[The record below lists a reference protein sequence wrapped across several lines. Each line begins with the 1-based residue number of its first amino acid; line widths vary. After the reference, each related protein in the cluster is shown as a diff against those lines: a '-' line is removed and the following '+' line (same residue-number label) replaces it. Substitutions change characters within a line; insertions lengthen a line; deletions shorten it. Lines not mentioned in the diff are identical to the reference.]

1 MTSSTSSSRLAS
13 PLISVIKAVPR
24 HPDFPVAAPV
34 DFEMNEGEIIA
45 ICGENGAGKTL
56 LVNIITGALP
66 LREGSVKYNIP
77 LKDGEHFYD
86 QLRVMAFHDAF
97 GDLTPEYHQQR
108 WNHGDEKTYPT
119 VGEVLN
125 ADIEG
130 LKDLA
135 DRNDAKSFLKWL
147 CNTSELEKPI
157 NWLSSGELRKF
168 QIAKEMRHVPRV
180 LIIDSP
186 FIGLD
191 AQTREQFCEV
201 LATLART
208 TGLILVMAR
217 DEDIPEFVTHVVRVD
232 GRRVGSKVRRC
243 DYIADVAANVSH
255 LSEAERNLVRDLAA
269 RTPAPDVDSLLKF
282 NDITISYFGRTILS
296 HVSWEVLRGERWALK
311 GPNGSGKSTLLSL
324 VCADNPMAY
333 ACDITLFGHR
343 RGTGESIWDIKRH
356 IGYVS
361 PELYRSYCKPERV
374 IDIVGSGLRDTNGLH
389 RLPDDSE
396 KAYCRQWLD
405 LFELTNLADRS
416 FLKISEGEQRLVLLA
431 RAFVK
436 SPSLIIL
443 DEPFHG
449 LDSRR
454 RQRALEIIETYVEN
468 RDKSII
474 MVSHYDVDFPE
485 IIDKNLTLSKQKD
498 YD

>member
-1 MTSSTSSSRLAS
+1 MSFSSSPLKQKK
-13 PLISVIKAVPR
+13 PLIKVSKAVPR
-24 HPDFPVAAPV
+24 HPDFPVAAPI
-34 DFEMNEGEIIA
+34 DFEMNDGETIA
-45 ICGENGAGKTL
+45 ICGENGSGKTL

-66 LREGSVKYNIP
+66 LREGTVEYNIP
-77 LKDGEHFYD
+77 LKDGERLYD
-86 QLRVMAFHDAF
+86 RLRVMTFHDAF

-119 VGEVLN
+119 VGELLYN
-125 ADIEG
+125 NGIKEETEHSEAQD
-130 LKDLA
+130 
-135 DRNDAKSFLKWL
+135 FLKGL
-147 CNTSELEKPI
+147 CNASELEKPI

-168 QIAKEMRHVPRV
+168 QIAKQMQHVPRV

-191 AQTREQFCEV
+191 AQARKQFSDG
-201 LATLART
+201 LAALRCT

-217 DEDIPEFVTHVVRVD
+217 EEDIPDFVTHVVRVND
-232 GRRVGSKVRRC
+232 RHVEEKVPLTEYVKNIPLRE
-243 DYIADVAANVSH
+243 SH
-255 LSEAERNLVRDLAA
+255 LSDAERQLVRDLAK
-269 RTPAPDVDSLLKF
+269 RTPAPDIESLLKF
-282 NDITISYFGRTILS
+282 NDITISYFGKTILS
-296 HVSWEVLRGERWALK
+296 HIDWEVRRGERWALK

-361 PELYRSYCKPERV
+361 PELYRSYCKSERV

-389 RLPDDSE
+389 RLPNEEE
-396 KAYCRQWLD
+396 KAYCKQWLD
-405 LFELTNLADRS
+405 LFELTDLAERN

-436 SPSLIIL
+436 SPALIVL

-454 RQRALEIIETYVEN
+454 RQRALEIIEAYVEN

-485 IIDKNLTLSKQKD
+485 IIEKTKILTKQE
-498 YD
+498 